1 LVGNKN
7 KVAAGTSPAA
17 PATRA
22 LEGIRLQI
30 KGGVATLAIDRPQA
44 RNALNLATMRSLGL
58 ALDEAESKRARV
70 LVIRGAG
77 DRAFCAGGDLKEL
90 EHMRSAEQAA
100 KMART
105 MRTTLDRLNLLRMPV
120 IAALNGDALGGGA
133 ELALACDFRI
143 AAAHARIGFPQV
155 NLGLIPAWGAPE
167 RLAALLGRARALH
180 IMLTGKPLT
189 AEEAMHAGLVE
200 EVVPSDRF
208 EARVQELAKDI
219 AGAPPA
225 AVTGIKRSVD
235 SVRPQRN
242 PELAEKAIAE
252 FARTWAAPAH
262 WRAVEK
268 MEKRRRG
275 SKSGR

>member
-1 LVGNKN
+1 MSDL
-7 KVAAGTSPAA
+7 
-17 PATRA
+17 
-22 LEGIRLQI
+22 RLQVE
-30 KGGVATLAIDRPQA
+30 GRVATLVIDRPEA

-58 ALDEAESKRARV
+58 ALEEAESKRARV

-77 DRAFCAGGDLKEL
+77 DKAFCAGGDLKEL

-100 KMART
+100 QMART
-105 MRTTLDRLNLLRMPV
+105 MRTTLDRLNQLRMPV

-133 ELALACDFRI
+133 ELALACDFRL

-180 IMLTGKPLT
+180 IMLTGRALT

-208 EARVQELAKDI
+208 DARVHELAEGI
-219 AGAPPA
+219 AAAPPA
-225 AVTGIKRSVD
+225 AVAGIKRSVD

-242 PELAEKAIAE
+242 PELADKAIE
-252 FARTWAAPAH
+252 DFARTWAAPAH
-262 WRAVEK
+262 WLAVEK
-268 MEKRRRG
+268 MDKRRRG
-275 SKSGR
+275 SKAGP